1 MEVIM
6 SLYKEWTEDLE
17 NIKTQEDYTEFW
29 KKYMVKETDIYKKIL
44 TENTPVISGS
54 IKELSEKFGSTAKQF
69 VGFLDGAN
77 TSFKEELKLEDAT
90 EETIIN
96 AEFDFEK
103 LLWNMHEAK
112 AEWLYG
118 LKEWDN
124 IIPEERRKEIRKDFN
139 RSKQVINESKV
150 GRNDPCPCGSGKKY
164 KKCCGNK

>member
-1 MEVIM
+1 M
-6 SLYKEWTEDLE
+6 SLYKEWTEDLDG
-17 NIKTQEDYTEFW
+17 IKTQEDYTEFW

-44 TENTPVISGS
+44 SENIQTLNGN
-54 IKELSEKFGSTAKQF
+54 IKELSEKFGATPKQF

-77 TSFKEELKLEDAT
+77 TSFKEELKLEEAT
-90 EETIIN
+90 EETEIN

-112 AEWLYG
+112 AEWLFG

-139 RSKQVINESKV
+139 RSKQVINEEKI

-164 KKCCGNK
+164 KKCCGK

>member
-1 MEVIM
+1 M

-44 TENTPVISGS
+44 SENNPVISGTV
-54 IKELSEKFGSTAKQF
+54 KELSEKFECTAKQF

-77 TSFKEELKLEDAT
+77 TSFKEELKLDDIT
-90 EETIIN
+90 EETQIN
-96 AEFDFEK
+96 AEFEFEK

-112 AEWLYG
+112 AEWLFG

-164 KKCCGNK
+164 KKCCGK

>member
-1 MEVIM
+1 M
-6 SLYKEWTEDLE
+6 SLYKEWTEDLDG
-17 NIKTQEDYTEFW
+17 IKTQEDYTEFW

-44 TENTPVISGS
+44 SENIQVLNGS
-54 IKELSEKFGSTAKQF
+54 IKELSEKFGSSAKQF

-77 TSFKEELKLEDAT
+77 TSFKEELELEDAT

-103 LLWNMHEAK
+103 LLWNMHDAK
-112 AEWLYG
+112 ADWLFG

-139 RSKQVINESKV
+139 RSRQVINDEKI

-164 KKCCGNK
+164 KKCCGK